1 MPTVLPNGKIVNETP
16 ETPAEA
22 TPPPSTSLVGGPI
35 EAAAAKTA
43 EAVQVAA
50 DAHSTLAN
58 PAGMSGGAEVE
69 VNVPGPRMPSGGD
82 GPSFGDNYTK
92 GVETLNQLQADGAND
107 SLTNAP
113 PEQLNPAKSGGG
125 LGLMGAA
132 RYHTSELALGIRME
146 MEHTKDRDF
155 AMQIAKDHLRE
166 LPDYYTRLRSM
177 LKRAKAEHKKAR
189 KTKRHGRGR
198 KRTHRR
204 G

>member
-1 MPTVLPNGKIVNETP
+1 MPTVLPSGKIVNDAP

-43 EAVQVAA
+43 EAVQLAA

-58 PAGMSGGAEVE
+58 AGGMSGGAEVE
-69 VNVPGPRMPSGGD
+69 VNVPGPKMPSGGD
-82 GPSFGDNYTK
+82 GPSFADNYVK
-92 GVETLNQLQADGAND
+92 GVETLNQLKSDGAND

-113 PEQLNPAKSGGG
+113 AERVSQTGSG

-166 LPDYYTRLRSM
+166 LPDYYTRLRAM